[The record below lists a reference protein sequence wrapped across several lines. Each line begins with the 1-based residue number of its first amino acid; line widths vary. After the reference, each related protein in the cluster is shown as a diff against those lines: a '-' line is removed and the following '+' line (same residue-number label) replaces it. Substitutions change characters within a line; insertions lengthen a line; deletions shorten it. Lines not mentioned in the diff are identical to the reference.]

1 MVMQALGNI
10 HSFLDQIESICL
22 MGQVWAEI

>member
-22 MGQVWAEI
+22 TEQVWAEI